1 MFVRSYMAK
10 SRNIPT
16 AKERA
21 ATVSQ
26 SDLPAHSLEK
36 AIAVARCISDNF
48 AGKGAAPHDIAIA
61 MGLSPTSSG
70 WRMLAN
76 AAVAYGLITA
86 GWNSKEILLSEIGK
100 RIVTPLEEGDD
111 VFAKIEA
118 LLKPRM
124 FKEFYSK
131 YDASKFPKDDVAR
144 NVLVSLGLPRDRADL
159 GLSLLKENGTFTGII
174 REIPTGL
181 FVALSAKS
189 APPPA
194 RSTSFAEFSNADPA
208 SDIPPRHLT
217 VIEGGEKKT
226 TSTESTNVRRVFI
239 THGKNSKILEQIK
252 EIVRYGKQEPI
263 VAVEHETVSKP
274 VPDKVMED
282 MRSCQAAVIHV
293 AQEGVLAD
301 ADGSLVPQIN
311 GNVLIEIGAAMA
323 LYGRRFILLVE
334 DGVKLPSNLQ
344 GLYECR
350 YTGDSLDGF
359 ATMKLLKAF
368 NDFA

>member
-1 MFVRSYMAK
+1 MAK
-10 SRNIPT
+10 SQKAV
-16 AKERA
+16 AKDRA
-21 ATVSQ
+21 TTVSQ
-26 SDLPAHSLEK
+26 SDFPAFSLEK
-36 AIAVARCISDNF
+36 ACAVAQCLWDNF

-86 GWNSKEILLSEIGK
+86 GWNSREISLAPLGK
-100 RIVTPLEEGDD
+100 KIVSPLEEGEDLQAR
-111 VFAKIEA
+111 VEA
-118 LLKPRM
+118 LLRPRI
-124 FKEFYSK
+124 FKEFYER
-131 YDASKFPKDDVAR
+131 YDAAKFPKDDVAK
-144 NVLVSLGLPRDRADL
+144 NVLTALGLPKERSEA
-159 GLSLLKENGTFTGII
+159 GLALLKENGHHSGVL

-181 FVALSAKS
+181 FVSVNPSARPGYPRFGQTLDGTDS
-189 APPPA
+189 ETNPPPE
-194 RSTSFAEFSNADPA
+194 STSRHF
-208 SDIPPRHLT
+208 DI
-217 VIEGGEKKT
+217 IEGGERKPVVVDIT
-226 TSTESTNVRRVFI
+226 GVRKVFI
-239 THGKNSKILEQIK
+239 THGKNHKILEQIK
-252 EIVRYGKQEPI
+252 EIVRYGKHEP
-263 VAVEHETVSKP
+263 VVSVEHETVSKP
-274 VPDKVMED
+274 VPEKVLED

-293 AQEGVLAD
+293 APEGVLAD
-301 ADGSLVPQIN
+301 QNGALVPQIN

-368 NDFA
+368 NDFG